1 MIEFIEEESSEVVE
15 EKQYNRLFTAL
26 PVIKKKI
33 NKLQETINN
42 IEDYLSHN
50 NRIALQCVDKYVSDM
65 ISTCVKLTDRVK
77 RLAPDT
83 GLDLMEILSKT
94 EGCSKC
100 SISPYGNNVTRIQ
113 FDRLFPHKLPGT
125 GKNTDGISVYQE
137 YAFPL
142 LRQIQTQAPIP
153 YTSRII
159 IAIISHY
166 SAEENLCDYDNQE
179 IAKIL
184 DVLSVAYIKD
194 DNPKYCSHYYDY
206 TMDTSD
212 YSEIY
217 LIPEEEFA
225 AFYADWVKARLHLLA
240 N

>member
-15 EKQYNRLFTAL
+15 EKQYNRVFTAL
-26 PVIKKKI
+26 PVIRKNI
-33 NKLQETINN
+33 DKLQVILSN
-42 IEDYLSHN
+42 IEDYLSLN
-50 NRIALQCVDKYVSDM
+50 NRNTLQCVDKYVSDM
-65 ISTCVKLTDRVK
+65 IGICVKLTDRVK

-83 GLDLMEILSKT
+83 GLDLMEILTKT
-94 EGCSKC
+94 EACANC
-100 SISPYGNNVTRIQ
+100 SISSYGNNVTRIQ
-113 FDRLFPHKLPGT
+113 FDRLFPHRLPGT

-142 LRQIQTQAPIP
+142 LRQIQILAPIP

-184 DVLSVAYIKD
+184 DVLSTGYIKD

-225 AFYADWVKARLHLLA
+225 VFYADWVKARHHILA